1 MDPKS
6 LAGLFRGSYSFFQ
19 VDLEEL
25 RRIVPDYQ
33 KLLPLPQR
41 IFLEPEEATPLEGF
55 PVLISPETLA
65 LRDALEAFIEA
76 EEQAQIALF
85 RREPIDK
92 RPYEAA
98 WQRYQTLLVQTTE
111 NTIRSSFGRHYPGIF
126 WLYHSIAVSRV
137 FKEVPRRIVREN
149 LNIGRE
155 YGDAIKYRVFE
166 RYLDRILNLTH
177 DVAFHVAQEAKENEV
192 DLFPDILTRM
202 RDNVLILTEDHIG
215 QDLVEL
221 DSFFRGYLQL
231 DGKMFR
237 HRLATLHEWHVKQL
251 SEDSD
256 LRSAVAHLIGFQP
269 DGDPRQYINR
279 PGYLRFLAQRPSY
292 NAKTMFSPELVQ
304 VWEGLLTK
312 LKEFEVLLA
321 LRRHIIPVQ
330 KEGEGLVCQAP
341 NPRGSGLL
349 PRKVTL
355 SYSTRPLEF
364 MTPWVVDPLV
374 ERFGL
379 IYDITDFSAII
390 SMMKRS
396 GAKAQDNS
404 FRSIFRFQRWVN
416 QLARRN
422 RLKMEKYLGDGALY
436 SGRHPESLL
445 TVSVL
450 LQRYY
455 RRAVEEGF
463 PFDRGMRI
471 ALNYGQYR
479 LLPIETGPT
488 GGGQRYEFFGH
499 GIVELTR
506 LVTGKSTH
514 EIDEFRN
521 LLLTSGYSVGEV
533 DRFFGP
539 LMGQNVDL
547 IEKSEQ
553 ERGFYSY
560 INHNGSLVNEGIVAT
575 REFILQLDNSGLV
588 GFLRRAKQGGRNF
601 IVFQL
606 EEGEDQLQIGFRKLG
621 MARLKGLGRQAVYE
635 VVDGERW
642 RDAELPRMPERTLFE
657 ALEHRRAASVDSGA
671 SAEAELGQA

>member
-1 MDPKS
+1 
-6 LAGLFRGSYSFFQ
+6 
-19 VDLEEL
+19 
-25 RRIVPDYQ
+25 
-33 KLLPLPQR
+33 
-41 IFLEPEEATPLEGF
+41 
-55 PVLISPETLA
+55 
-65 LRDALEAFIEA
+65 
-76 EEQAQIALF
+76 
-85 RREPIDK
+85 
-92 RPYEAA
+92 
-98 WQRYQTLLVQTTE
+98 
-111 NTIRSSFGRHYPGIF
+111 
-126 WLYHSIAVSRV
+126 
-137 FKEVPRRIVREN
+137 
-149 LNIGRE
+149 
-155 YGDAIKYRVFE
+155 
-166 RYLDRILNLTH
+166 
-177 DVAFHVAQEAKENEV
+177 
-192 DLFPDILTRM
+192 
-202 RDNVLILTEDHIG
+202 
-215 QDLVEL
+215 
-221 DSFFRGYLQL
+221 
-231 DGKMFR
+231 
-237 HRLATLHEWHVKQL
+237 
-251 SEDSD
+251 
-256 LRSAVAHLIGFQP
+256 
-269 DGDPRQYINR
+269 
-279 PGYLRFLAQRPSY
+279 
-292 NAKTMFSPELVQ
+292 
-304 VWEGLLTK
+304 
-312 LKEFEVLLA
+312 
-321 LRRHIIPVQ
+321 
-330 KEGEGLVCQAP
+330 
-341 NPRGSGLL
+341 
-349 PRKVTL
+349 
-355 SYSTRPLEF
+355 

-416 QLARRN
+416 QLARSN

-539 LMGQNVDL
+539 LIGQNVDL

-560 INHNGSLVNEGIVAT
+560 INRNGSLVNEGIVAT
-575 REFILQLDNSGLV
+575 REFILQLDKSGMV
-588 GFLRRAKQGGRNF
+588 GFLRSAKQGGRSF
-601 IVFQL
+601 IVFEL
-606 EEGEDQLQIGFRKLG
+606 EEGEDQLQVGFRKLG

-635 VVDGERW
+635 VVDGEQW

-657 ALEHRRAASVDSGA
+657 ALEHRRASSVDSGV
-671 SAEAELGQA
+671 